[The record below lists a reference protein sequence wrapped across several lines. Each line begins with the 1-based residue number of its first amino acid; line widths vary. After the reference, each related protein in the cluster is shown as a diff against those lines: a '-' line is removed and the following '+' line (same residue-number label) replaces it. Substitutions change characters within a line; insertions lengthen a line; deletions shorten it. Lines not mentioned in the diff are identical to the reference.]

1 MPSTGE
7 QLLHQ
12 STNVTH
18 PELQM
23 NSKGE
28 EVCPTFEIT
37 PLARIFLSAQ
47 SKIYSRH
54 LMYGPGNL
62 THFESDQSQNMH
74 SLKRWGSG
82 HTYNLSEL
90 NFNLGHN

>member
-1 MPSTGE
+1 MLSTGE

-28 EVCPTFEIT
+28 EVCPAFEIT
-37 PLARIFLSAQ
+37 PLARIFLSPQ
-47 SKIYSRH
+47 SKIYSSH

-62 THFESDQSQNMH
+62 THFEADQSQNMH
-74 SLKRWGSG
+74 SLEMGLWSYVK
-82 HTYNLSEL
+82 
-90 NFNLGHN
+90 FI